1 MQALKD
7 ASPAFSHKRKK
18 KSLTQNEEKIMRL
31 ADLKIQIQKRVH
43 RLMLRS
49 SKLNL
54 YSHCTGYVDMDKII
68 NELDYIARQMDELID
83 LINKHQYDD
92 KEQAP

>member
-1 MQALKD
+1 
-7 ASPAFSHKRKK
+7 
-18 KSLTQNEEKIMRL
+18 MRL

-83 LINKHQYDD
+83 LIEAHRHD